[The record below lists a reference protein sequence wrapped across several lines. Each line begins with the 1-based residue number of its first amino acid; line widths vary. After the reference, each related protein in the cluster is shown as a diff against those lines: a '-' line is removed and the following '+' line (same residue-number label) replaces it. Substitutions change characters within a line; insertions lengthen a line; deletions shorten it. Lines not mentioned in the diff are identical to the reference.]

1 MEVQLIEKKELL
13 ESVEPFEIKNLLW
26 GTEKI
31 AKTYGYIGFVPKDG
45 LYLKLV
51 CLEKNPLR
59 VYKEDQDPVYKDSAM
74 EAFFQFAGDN
84 KAANDNY
91 LNFEMN
97 ANGALLACYGKN
109 KTDRTPFT
117 PDQIQKMKCTAEI
130 NEDEGQWSVN
140 LVLPTEIVE
149 QIYGRLDWK
158 EGMVFCCNFY
168 KICETKEYEHYAS
181 YRYVESEQPNFHL
194 PEYFE
199 KAVIVENNNCQNAN
213 CQK

>member
-13 ESVEPFEIKNLLW
+13 ESLEPFEIKNLLW

-31 AKTYGYIGFVPKDG
+31 AKTYGYIGFVPEDG

-74 EAFFQFAGDN
+74 EAFFQFAGDD
-84 KAANDNY
+84 KEANDNY

-109 KTDRTPFT
+109 KTDRTPFA
-117 PDQIQKMKCTAEI
+117 PDQIQKMKCSAEI
-130 NEDEGQWSVN
+130 NEERWSVN
-140 LVLPTEIVE
+140 LALPIEIVE

-158 EGMVFCCNFY
+158 EGMTFSCNFY

-199 KAVIVENNNCQNAN
+199 KAVIVENRNAN